1 MRIYHKSITKE
12 CQKPTLMKICNVILR
27 IKHITTSKV
36 TDILELKK
44 DLLSRKDRPTSCTVS
59 SYPKSSKFRLPPWI
73 NSICKGKMSYCI
85 PVCIVVGAI

>member
-12 CQKPTLMKICNVILR
+12 CQKPTLMKICNVILK

-44 DLLSRKDRPTSCTVS
+44 TCSPGRIGPLPAQCLHTLNHPNSG
-59 SYPKSSKFRLPPWI
+59 YPLGSTAYAR
-73 NSICKGKMSYCI
+73 
-85 PVCIVVGAI
+85 AR

>member
-27 IKHITTSKV
+27 IKPITTSKV

-44 DLLSRKDRPTSCTVS
+44 DLLSRKDRPLPAQCLHTLTHPNSG
-59 SYPKSSKFRLPPWI
+59 YPLGSTAYAR
-73 NSICKGKMSYCI
+73 
-85 PVCIVVGAI
+85 AR